1 MNDLVI
7 IRNDVP
13 VVSTFDLFT
22 KMGYKE
28 HRKLKE
34 VISSHKEAFEE
45 YGFLPLEREKPT
57 KKEPWLR
64 SCSLLIENAAA

>member
-45 YGFLPLEREKPT
+45 Y
-57 KKEPWLR
+57 
-64 SCSLLIENAAA
+64 AASR